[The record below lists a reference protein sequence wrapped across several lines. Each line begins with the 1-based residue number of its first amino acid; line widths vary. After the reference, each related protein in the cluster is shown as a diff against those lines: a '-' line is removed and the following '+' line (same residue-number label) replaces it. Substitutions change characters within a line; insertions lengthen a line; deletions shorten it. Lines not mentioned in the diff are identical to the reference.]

1 MKLKWTD
8 LVLLILSIAIAAHL
22 LITHTAPW
30 VLIAMYWTVN
40 AVKNGRKMK

>member
-1 MKLKWTD
+1 MNKALD
-8 LVLLILSIAIAAHL
+8 IALLLLSIAIAAHL

-30 VLIAMYWTVN
+30 VLIAAYWMAN